1 MNWLEK
7 IVKNSSGETREA
19 LEQFVH
25 ETAELVKTNR
35 RQEQA
40 IEYLSHEVRLL
51 RKKLYGT
58 SSEKQAATIPE
69 QLEAPLFNEFELC
82 AQVIEPEIPWK
93 IRQAKL
99 RRRQNPGA
107 SYYQKIYRA
116 KLSRMT

>member
-58 SSEKQAATIPE
+58 SSEKQDATIPE

-82 AQVIEPEIPWK
+82 AQVIEP
-93 IRQAKL
+93 
-99 RRRQNPGA
+99 
-107 SYYQKIYRA
+107 
-116 KLSRMT
+116 